1 MNIFEELE
9 SLNVSEE
16 CFNDLMDIVEEII
29 NELNDSTVQSMFDK
43 RKKRS
48 VQAESEYDGSRE
60 SNRNNVLKRR
70 ELERAE
76 AAARNRD
83 FRENPEEARN
93 KYSFS
98 PSTATNDEL
107 KKLAKSEWKY
117 KQGSVNRWKGT
128 ISGNEEKRKE
138 GIKLQ
143 AEGRPNS
150 SVLKRTLDRINK
162 KNSK

>member
-1 MNIFEELE
+1 MFEELE
-9 SLNVSEE
+9 NLNVSEE
-16 CFNDLMDIVEEII
+16 CFNDIMDIVEEII
-29 NELNDSTVQSMFDK
+29 NELNDSTVQSMLDK
-43 RKKRS
+43 RTERLN
-48 VQAESEYDGSRE
+48 QAEREDDGSRGA
-60 SNRNNVLKRR
+60 NRTRVLKKR
-70 ELERAE
+70 ELSRAK
-76 AAARNRD
+76 AAVRNRD

-162 KNSK
+162 KESK